1 MLYRLSRQ
9 YSGIHVYIQIHMYTQ
24 QQWKRSSRV
33 WKRAKEYMG
42 GLAGKKRE
50 NDIISKINKNKKK
63 KACHRPSVW
72 VLTELRFQKPFPP
85 ETMRWQEASTADKP
99 DGKCSLSASPP
110 KCPEELSQPHW
121 QVTGKRLWQQLQG
134 QGLSKHTKS
143 SLPPTHLLLK
153 ARSEKR
159 KILQAKKYL
168 WHTYIKTKRTV
179 ILECFLR
186 VPYRRK
192 RKEPWPLCALN
203 SFLHHPSGCEKGSP
217 GSAGNLGHRTQA
229 LRTGM

>member
-1 MLYRLSRQ
+1 M
-9 YSGIHVYIQIHMYTQ
+9 
-24 QQWKRSSRV
+24 
-33 WKRAKEYMG
+33 E

-72 VLTELRFQKPFPP
+72 VLTELRFQKGPFLQRLWDGKRRPQLTNRTGNVP
-85 ETMRWQEASTADKP
+85 CQRHHQSAQRSWASLTDKSLASDCGSSCKVKGYQSTQSLPSLPLVFSWKP
-99 DGKCSLSASPP
+99 DL
-110 KCPEELSQPHW
+110 
-121 QVTGKRLWQQLQG
+121 
-134 QGLSKHTKS
+134 
-143 SLPPTHLLLK
+143 
-153 ARSEKR
+153 EKR

-179 ILECFLR
+179 IPECFLR

-229 LRTGM
+229 LRTGMWQALNSDQNLVSCNDFISLLPRPHTHP